1 MDVSVVIGFRDWGIQ
16 RLRLAV
22 TSIQNSFNGI
32 DGEVVLSDYGSS
44 SRQETEQL
52 AAELGISYVFTPK
65 TGPWSRS
72 RALNAGFAIASGDFL
87 VSTDADMV
95 FSPRSFERI
104 VEIAKGNP
112 TAAYFLQCRDLPEYM
127 TDDWVRHILLIGTEW
142 KRRAGFV
149 RDGEWAA

>member
-32 DGEVVLSDYGSS
+32 EGEVVLSDYGSS

-52 AAELGISYVFTPK
+52 AAELGISYVYTPRI
-65 TGPWSRS
+65 GPWSRS
-72 RALNAGFAIASGDFL
+72 RALNAGFAIATGDFL

-95 FSPRSFERI
+95 FS
-104 VEIAKGNP
+104 
-112 TAAYFLQCRDLPEYM
+112 LP
-127 TDDWVRHILLIGTEW
+127 DRLKKL
-142 KRRAGFV
+142 
-149 RDGEWAA
+149 